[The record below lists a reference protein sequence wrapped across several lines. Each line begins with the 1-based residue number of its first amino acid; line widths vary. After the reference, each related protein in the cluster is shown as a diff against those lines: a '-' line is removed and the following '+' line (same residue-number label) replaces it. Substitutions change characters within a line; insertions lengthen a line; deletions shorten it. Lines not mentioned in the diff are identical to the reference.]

1 MLYSEKGDPVANRL
15 ANPPAHRIPPQ
26 PYEEIRRRQRRGTV
40 TIAIL
45 AGMLGALLIAGG
57 LFWTGITD
65 GADTLA
71 SIDATTATSEPA
83 VTSESSSP
91 AETAQASVALTD
103 VSDIAA
109 EAVDSIVVVEVTIDA
124 RGPFDATGSGSGV
137 IISEDGI
144 IVTNA
149 HVVDDA
155 TSITVELTDGTTYDA
170 TVVAMDTS
178 KDVAILDIDASGL
191 STIELGSTTEL
202 SVGDPVIAIGNPLA
216 LEGGPSVSTGIVS
229 ALDRVL
235 EDADTTLS
243 GIIQTDAAITEG
255 SSGGALLDEDG
266 RLIGI
271 TTAVGV
277 SSVGVEGIA
286 FAVPVETVAEVLTT
300 LSGV

>member
-1 MLYSEKGDPVANRL
+1 MTHSVVK
-15 ANPPAHRIPPQ
+15 PPIQHTPAPPF
-26 PYEEIRRRQRRGTV
+26 EEIRRQRRKGTV
-40 TIAIL
+40 VLTVTMSA
-45 AGMLGALLIAGG
+45 LGALLIAGAF
-57 LFWTGITD
+57 FWIGGDEAAIEPAAVT
-65 GADTLA
+65 
-71 SIDATTATSEPA
+71 SATTAE
-83 VTSESSSP
+83 SP
-91 AETAQASVALTD
+91 ADTGATAATETALVATGLTD

-109 EAVDSIVVVEVTIDA
+109 QTVDSIVVVEVVIDA

-137 IISEDGI
+137 IISEEGM

-155 TSITVELTDGTTYDA
+155 SSITVELTDGSA
-170 TVVAMDTS
+170 HEASVLTVDSTNDIAV
-178 KDVAILDIDASGL
+178 LDIDATGL
-191 STIELGSTTEL
+191 AAISLGSTDDL
-202 SVGDPVIAIGNPLA
+202 AVGDPVIAIGNPLA

-235 EDADTTLS
+235 EDADTTLT

-255 SSGGALLDEDG
+255 SSGGALLDAQGE
-266 RLIGI
+266 LIGI

-286 FAVPVETVAEVLTT
+286 FAVPVETVSGVLAG

>member
-1 MLYSEKGDPVANRL
+1 MANSL
-15 ANPPAHRIPPQ
+15 ISPPAQQIPPP
-26 PYEEIRRRQRRGTV
+26 PYEEIRRRQSRGTI
-40 TIAIL
+40 TIAML
-45 AGMLGALLIAGG
+45 ASVLGALLIAGA
-57 LFWTGITD
+57 LFWTGLTD
-65 GADTLA
+65 TSETLT
-71 SIDATTATSEPA
+71 STDAATATNDTTVASEPND
-83 VTSESSSP
+83 TT
-91 AETAQASVALTD
+91 ETVLAATALTD

-109 EAVDSIVVVEVTIDA
+109 QTVESIVVVEVTIDA

-137 IISEDGI
+137 IISEDGT

-155 TSITVELTDGTTYDA
+155 TSIAVELTDGTTYNASIVGLDA
-170 TVVAMDTS
+170 SEDI
-178 KDVAILDIDASGL
+178 AILAIDAAGL
-191 STIELGSTTEL
+191 AAIELGSTTDL
-202 SVGDPVIAIGNPLA
+202 AVGDPVIAIGNPLA

-255 SSGGALLDEDG
+255 SSGGALLDGDG

-286 FAVPVETVAEVLTT
+286 FAIPVETVAEVLAV
-300 LSGV
+300 LGGV